1 MSGSFA
7 ARLTFFKKQ
16 NPIIFIFNFR
26 FTLMKIITSPEKMQE
41 ICNKMQKDGKIIGF
55 VPTMGYLHN
64 GHLSLV
70 RIAKKKS
77 DVVVV
82 SIFVNPAQFGPKED
96 FKRYPRNFARDKILL
111 QKEGCDYIF
120 APKMESMYPR
130 EYSTFV
136 EVDGLSSKLEG
147 TSRSGHFKGVT
158 TIVAKLFNIVQ
169 PDIAVFGQKDAQQA
183 VIIER
188 MVKDLN
194 FKTKVIIAPTVREKD
209 GLAQSSRNKY
219 LSPKQRKS
227 ATVLYKSL
235 VLAKGLIKNGEKDAR
250 IIVNK
255 MKGLINKEKD
265 AQIDYIA
272 ITDTKNLNPIEKI
285 KGEVI
290 ISLAVKFG
298 KTRLIDNIKMKI

>member
-1 MSGSFA
+1 MQVVF
-7 ARLTFFKKQ
+7 
-16 NPIIFIFNFR
+16 
-26 FTLMKIITSPEKMQE
+26 SPKKMQE
-41 ICNKMQKDGKIIGF
+41 IWNKMQKDGKIIGF
-55 VPTMGYLHN
+55 VPTMGYLHE

-70 RIAKKKS
+70 RIAKKRS
-77 DVVVV
+77 DIVVV
-82 SIFVNPAQFGPKED
+82 SIFVNPTQFGPKED
-96 FKRYPRNFARDKILL
+96 YKRYPRDFARDKILL

-120 APKMESMYPR
+120 APRMESMYPR

-136 EVDGLSSKLEG
+136 EVDGLSSRIEG
-147 TSRSGHFKGVT
+147 ASRSGHFKGVT

-169 PDIAVFGQKDAQQA
+169 PDIAIFGQKDAQQVL
-183 VIIER
+183 VIKK

-194 FKTKVIIAPTVREKD
+194 FKTKIIVAPTVREKD

-219 LSPKQRKS
+219 LSPKGRKS

-235 VLAKGLIKNGEKDAR
+235 TLAKDLIKKGERNAK

-255 MKGLINKEKD
+255 MRGLINKEKD
-265 AQIDYIA
+265 AKIDYIA

-285 KGEVI
+285 KGEVL

-298 KTRLIDNIKMKI
+298 KTRLIDDIKMKV

>member
-1 MSGSFA
+1 MQQIALSLKRKG
-7 ARLTFFKKQ
+7 KK
-16 NPIIFIFNFR
+16 I
-26 FTLMKIITSPEKMQE
+26 S
-41 ICNKMQKDGKIIGF
+41 F
-55 VPTMGYLHN
+55 VPTMGYLHQ

-82 SIFVNPAQFGPKED
+82 SIFVNPTQFGPKED
-96 FKRYPRNFARDKILL
+96 FKRYPRNFARDKIFL

-120 APKMESMYPR
+120 APRMESIYPQG
-130 EYSTFV
+130 YSTFV

-147 TSRSGHFKGVT
+147 ASRPGHFKGVT

-183 VIIER
+183 VVIKK
-188 MVKDLN
+188 MVEDLN
-194 FKTKVIIAPTVREKD
+194 FKTKIIIAPTVREKD

-219 LSPKQRKS
+219 LSLKQRKS

-235 VLAKGLIKNGEKDAR
+235 ALAKGLIKNGEKDAR

-255 MKGLINKEKD
+255 MRRLINKEKD
-265 AQIDYIA
+265 TKIDYIA
-272 ITDTKNLNPIEKI
+272 ITDTENLNSIEKI
-285 KGEVI
+285 KGEVL